1 MTDALTRRLSRPQ
14 RQWAARG
21 GAVLALVC
29 FAVYV
34 VVDDL
39 KPYVVTG
46 ISDGAIYALA
56 AMGFI
61 ITFRTSGLFNFAIGA
76 QAAASAY
83 VFYSFRIDLGLPW
96 PIAAAITLVAVG
108 VFGSLLLERL
118 AAWLSE
124 APIVLR
130 VVAPIGLLVLLQS
143 LLTGA
148 YGVAALT
155 FPQYLPTDSMRIA
168 GVNVMANQII
178 ITLLALAGAI
188 GLYLFFRYTRLGVC
202 MQAVVEDPNLLALQ
216 AMNPAKVRRYA
227 WAIGSCFVSI
237 SGMLVAP
244 AFGIDVNQLLLVYIA
259 AFGAAAV
266 GAFRNIAVA
275 FVTAI
280 GLGIAMNI
288 MNAKLA
294 GNSDIFIAR
303 LYTQLPFLA
312 LVLALLLIPRSR
324 LVERTGRRVRRV
336 KPVPTLPPRLAWSG
350 GSLTVLAAL
359 SIPFVV
365 SAADLAQYTFAV
377 GFFVVFLSLG
387 LLLWTSGQIS
397 LCQMSFAA
405 VGAAAFAKAQH
416 AGAPWLVALAFAALV
431 AVPVGALVALPSFRL
446 SGTYLAVITFG
457 VGLLFQNLVYS
468 SGLMFGSLNSTA
480 VSRPDSPIGNTASD
494 RGFYYVCVALAAAC
508 VAAVVVVRRS
518 RLGRLLRALADSPR
532 ALDAHG
538 TDTRLTRLFVFC
550 VSAAIAAVGGA
561 LMVGVTGTASGQPSG
576 PFGYFNS
583 LIMVAVLAFC
593 GRQPILSP
601 LLAAVVFVVLKIYPP
616 FDSPDF
622 IAYQGVVFGAIAIGV
637 AVLPGI
643 TGIQVRGR
651 GTARLRGGYL
661 HSRLDTVG
669 RPQPRR
675 RERAAT

>member
-1 MTDALTRRLSRPQ
+1 MSALVS
-14 RQWAARG
+14 AARRPRVG
-21 GAVLALVC
+21 RPAAVVALVC
-29 FAVYV
+29 FVVYAA
-34 VVDDL
+34 VDDAM
-39 KPYVVTG
+39 PYVITG
-46 ISDGAIYALA
+46 VSDGAIYALA

-96 PIAAAITLVAVG
+96 PLAAAITLLLVG
-108 VFGSLLLERL
+108 ILGSLLLERM
-118 AAWLSE
+118 ACWLSE
-124 APIVLR
+124 APVVLR

-148 YGVAALT
+148 YGVASLT
-155 FPQYLPTDSMRIA
+155 FPQYLPTSSIRLA
-168 GVNVMANQII
+168 GTNVMANQII
-178 ITLLALAGAI
+178 ITLLALAGAV
-188 GLYLFFRYTRLGVC
+188 GLFLFFKYTRLGIC

-266 GAFRNIAVA
+266 GAFRHIGVA
-275 FVTAI
+275 FATAI

-294 GNSDIFIAR
+294 GNADIFLAR

-312 LVLALLLIPRSR
+312 LVLALLLIPRTR
-324 LVERTGRRVRRV
+324 LVERTGRRARRV
-336 KPVPTLPPRLAWSG
+336 KPLPTLPPRIVWTG
-350 GSLTVLAAL
+350 GSVTLAAAL
-359 SIPFVV
+359 LVPVMV
-365 SAADLAQYTFAV
+365 SAADLAQYSSAV
-377 GFFVVFLSLG
+377 GFFIVFLSLG

-416 AGAPWLVALAFAALV
+416 AGAPWLLALGFAALV

-468 SGLMFGSLNSTA
+468 SGLMFGSLNATS
-480 VSRPDSPIGNTASD
+480 VSRPDSPVGDLSSD
-494 RGFYYVCVALAAAC
+494 RGFYYVCVALAVAC
-508 VAAVVVVRRS
+508 VAVVVVVRRS
-518 RLGRLLRALADSPR
+518 RLGRLLRALADSPQ

-550 VSAAIAAVGGA
+550 ISSAIAAVGGA
-561 LMVGVTGTASGQPSG
+561 LIVGVTGTASGQPSG

-593 GRQPILSP
+593 GRRPIVSP

-616 FDSPDF
+616 FDSATF
-622 IAYQGVVFGAIAIGV
+622 ISYQGVLFGAIAIGV

-643 TGIQVRGR
+643 SGIPLRGR
-651 GTARLRGGYL
+651 ATARVGGGFLR
-661 HSRLDTVG
+661 SRATTAR
-669 RPQPRR
+669 RPSA
-675 RERAAT
+675 EAAA

>member
-1 MTDALTRRLSRPQ
+1 MRSLVSAARRPQ
-14 RQWAARG
+14 VGRLVAVVALLCF
-21 GAVLALVC
+21 GA
-29 FAVYV
+29 YV
-34 VVDDL
+34 AVDDAM
-39 KPYVVTG
+39 PYVITG
-46 ISDGAIYALA
+46 VSDGAIYALA

-96 PIAAAITLVAVG
+96 PVAAAITLIVVG
-108 VFGSLLLERL
+108 ILGSLLLERM
-118 AAWLSE
+118 ACWLSE

-148 YGVAALT
+148 YGVASLT
-155 FPQYLPTDSMRIA
+155 FPQYLPTNSVRF
-168 GVNVMANQII
+168 GGTNVMANQII
-178 ITLLALAGAI
+178 IVVLALAGAI
-188 GLYLFFRYTRLGVC
+188 GLFLFFKYTRLGIC

-216 AMNPAKVRRYA
+216 AMNPAKIRRYA

-266 GAFRNIAVA
+266 GAFRHIGVA

-280 GLGIAMNI
+280 ALGIAMNI

-294 GNSDIFIAR
+294 GNADIFLAR

-312 LVLALLLIPRSR
+312 LVLALLLIPRAR
-324 LVERTGRRVRRV
+324 LVERTARRVRRI
-336 KPVPTLPPRLAWSG
+336 KPRPAPRIVWSG
-350 GSLTVLAAL
+350 ASIAVAAAL
-359 SIPFVV
+359 LVPVVV
-365 SAADLAQYTFAV
+365 SAADLAQYTSAV
-377 GFFVVFLSLG
+377 GFFIVFLSLG

-416 AGAPWLVALAFAALV
+416 AGAPWLLALAFAALV

-468 SGLMFGSLNSTA
+468 TGLMFGSLNSTS
-480 VSRPDSPIGNTASD
+480 VTRPDSPVGSLSSD
-494 RGFYYVCVALAAAC
+494 RGFYYVCVALAVAC
-508 VAAVVVVRRS
+508 VAVVVMVRRS
-518 RLGRLLRALADSPR
+518 RLGRLLRALADSPQ

-550 VSAAIAAVGGA
+550 ISSAIAAVGGA
-561 LMVGVTGTASGQPSG
+561 LIVGVTGTASGQPSG

-583 LIMVAVLAFC
+583 LVMVAVLAFC
-593 GRQPILSP
+593 GRRPILSP

-616 FDSPDF
+616 FDSPTF
-622 IAYQGVVFGAIAIGV
+622 ISYQGVLFGAIAIGV
-637 AVLPGI
+637 AVVPGI
-643 TGIQVRGR
+643 SGIPLRGR
-651 GTARLRGGYL
+651 GTARLGGGFLRSRAENAGQRGQA
-661 HSRLDTVG
+661 RA
-669 RPQPRR
+669 RPQ
-675 RERAAT
+675 RAQVPA

>member
-1 MTDALTRRLSRPQ
+1 MSVSVPGAQ
-14 RQWAARG
+14 RQLVGRLAA
-21 GAVLALVC
+21 AAALVAFC
-29 FAVYV
+29 VYV
-34 VVDDL
+34 AADDAM
-39 KPYVVTG
+39 PYVITG
-46 ISDGAIYALA
+46 VSDGAIYALA

-96 PIAAAITLVAVG
+96 PIAAVLTLVAVG
-108 VFGSLLLERL
+108 VLGSLLLERL
-118 AAWLSE
+118 ACWLSE
-124 APIVLR
+124 APVVLR

-148 YGVAALT
+148 YGVASLT
-155 FPQYLPTDSMRIA
+155 FPQYLPTDSVRFG

-178 ITLLALAGAI
+178 ITALALAGAI
-188 GLYLFFRYTRLGVC
+188 GLFLFFKYTRLGLC

-216 AMNPAKVRRYA
+216 AMNPAKIRRYA

-266 GAFRNIAVA
+266 GAFRHIGVA

-294 GNSDIFIAR
+294 GNADIFVAR

-312 LVLALLLIPRSR
+312 LVLALILIPRTR

-336 KPVPTLPPRLAWSG
+336 KPLPVLPRRVAWG
-350 GSLTVLAAL
+350 GGTAGVAVAL
-359 SIPFVV
+359 LVPFVV
-365 SAADLAQYTFAV
+365 SAADLAQYTSAV
-377 GFFVVFLSLG
+377 GFFIVFLSLG

-416 AGAPWLVALAFAALV
+416 AGAPWLLALAFAALV
-431 AVPVGALVALPSFRL
+431 ALPVGALVALPSFRL

-468 SGLMFGSLNSTA
+468 SGLMFGSLNSTS
-480 VSRPDSPIGNTASD
+480 VSRPDSPIGNTSSD

-508 VAAVVVVRRS
+508 VAIVVVVRRS
-518 RLGRLLRALADSPR
+518 RLGRLLRALADSPQ

-550 VSAAIAAVGGA
+550 ISSAIAAVGGA
-561 LMVGVTGTASGQPSG
+561 LVVGVTGTASGQPSG

-583 LIMVAVLAFC
+583 LVMVAVLAFC
-593 GRQPILSP
+593 GRQPILGP
-601 LLAAVVFVVLKIYPP
+601 VFAAVVFVVLKIYPP
-616 FDSPDF
+616 FDSSGF
-622 IAYQGVVFGAIAIGV
+622 ISYQGVLFGAVAIGV

-643 TGIQVRGR
+643 TGLRLPTR
-651 GTARLRGGYL
+651 ATARVGGGIVR
-661 HSRLDTVG
+661 SRVDNRV
-669 RPQPRR
+669 RR
-675 RERAAT
+675 RTRPRARAAA